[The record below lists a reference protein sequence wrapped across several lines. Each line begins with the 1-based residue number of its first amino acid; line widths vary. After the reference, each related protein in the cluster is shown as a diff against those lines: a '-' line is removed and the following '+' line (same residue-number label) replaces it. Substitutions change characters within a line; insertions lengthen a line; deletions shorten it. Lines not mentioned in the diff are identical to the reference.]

1 MARLVRIVAI
11 WVLAIEMVAI
21 AYLYAREYVRTHPQ
35 DAPWTALRLDDPIG
49 AFTLRKL
56 VALVDERAVCR
67 ALLAEAGSGD
77 TTAPPRQSGEDCGY
91 GNGMRL
97 TATEGEASLAPAGLV
112 TSCPMAA
119 AMVVF
124 ERQVVQ
130 PAAVR
135 NLGGPVTAITHAGS
149 YGCRRL
155 YGRAEGRFSEHATA
169 NAIDITGF
177 RLADGSIVNILR
189 DWRSQGPKGR
199 FLRDV
204 RDGACRIFS
213 TALSPDYNAAHADHF
228 HLDQAWRGVSCFS
241 VCR

>member
-1 MARLVRIVAI
+1 VARLVRIAI
-11 WVLAIEMVAI
+11 WVLVLEILAL
-21 AYLYAREYVRTHPQ
+21 AYLHGRDYVRTHPQ
-35 DAPWTALRLDDPIG
+35 DVPWTELRLDDPVG

-56 VALVDERAVCR
+56 VALAEEPGACR
-67 ALLAEAGSGD
+67 ALLAEAGAGD
-77 TTAPPRQSGEDCGY
+77 TPAPPLRSGEDCGY

-97 TATEGEASLAPAGLV
+97 TATEGEASLAPAAVV
-112 TSCPMAA
+112 TSCPVAA
-119 AMVVF
+119 ALVVF

-135 NLGGPVTAITHAGS
+135 NLGRPVTAMTHAGS

-155 YGRAEGRFSEHATA
+155 YGRAEGEFSEHATA
-169 NAIDITGF
+169 NAIDVTGF
-177 RLADGSIVNILR
+177 QLADGLTVSVLR

-204 RDGACRIFS
+204 RDGSCRIFS

-228 HLDQAWRGVSCFS
+228 HLDQARRGMSGFS